1 MAYSDDE
8 GAFSKLLQD
17 MEDISLP
24 QVLPQVV
31 EIEGSQGPTMGSSS
45 TDPAVL
51 PMDDVSVTEGCENA
65 PSPTTF
71 FAARV
76 KLAQESIAS
85 VVAGKFLSAFL
96 SGVTPAQAVL
106 GLCEFSRLGSFVGD
120 SLHISDAELLR
131 TAGLLRVD
139 YH

>member
-1 MAYSDDE
+1 MSQSQSGGCE
-8 GAFSKLLQD
+8 GA
-17 MEDISLP
+17 P
-24 QVLPQVV
+24 P
-31 EIEGSQGPTMGSSS
+31 PT
-45 TDPAVL
+45 A
-51 PMDDVSVTEGCENA
+51 
-65 PSPTTF
+65 F

-76 KLAQESIAS
+76 KLAQGESIAS
-85 VVAGKFLSAFL
+85 VAAGKFPSAFL

-131 TAGLLRVD
+131 AAGLLRVD